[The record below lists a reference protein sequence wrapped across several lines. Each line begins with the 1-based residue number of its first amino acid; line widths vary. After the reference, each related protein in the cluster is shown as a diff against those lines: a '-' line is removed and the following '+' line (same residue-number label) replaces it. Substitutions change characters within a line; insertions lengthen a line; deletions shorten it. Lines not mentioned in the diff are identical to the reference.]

1 MTEVKVEK
9 KQKYSKSAF
18 VDAAK
23 DSKERLELK
32 MLLKDDKTY
41 TQDEVAKAVKA
52 WKSKAI
58 REEPEEV
65 EA

>member
-18 VDAAK
+18 VDAAR

-32 MLLKDDKTY
+32 MLLEDGKSY
-41 TQDEVAKAVKA
+41 TQDEVTKAVKD
-52 WKSKAI
+52 WKTK
-58 REEPEEV
+58 EV
-65 EA
+65 K

>member
-18 VDAAK
+18 VDAAR

-32 MLLKDDKTY
+32 MLLEDGKSY
-41 TQDEVAKAVKA
+41 TQDEVAKATKD
-52 WKSKAI
+52 WKSK
-58 REEPEEV
+58 EV
-65 EA
+65 K